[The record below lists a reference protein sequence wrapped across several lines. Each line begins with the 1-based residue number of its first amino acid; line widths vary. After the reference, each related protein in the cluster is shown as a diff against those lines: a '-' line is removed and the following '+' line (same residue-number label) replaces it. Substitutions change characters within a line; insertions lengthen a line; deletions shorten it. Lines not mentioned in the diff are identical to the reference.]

1 MSFGSFF
8 VHGLA
13 GSGIRRAAKIF
24 TTEFSTAFDGVAA
37 GEEPS
42 AGDGF
47 GSGGVG
53 VIGGGVDSAGAASAN
68 DAVLRQKI
76 SEAANTNVP
85 GKILRKPRWIIG
97 QRNAIQERKR
107 AAFWVTE
114 TEL

>member
-1 MSFGSFF
+1 MTTPLAVMSLGSFF
-8 VHGLA
+8 VHGLV
-13 GSGIRRAAKIF
+13 GSAIRRAAKIF

-47 GSGGVG
+47 VSGGVG

-68 DAVLRQKI
+68 DAILRQKI

-85 GKILRKPRWIIG
+85 ANIRRKLRWIIG
-97 QRNAIQERKR
+97 QRNAIQE
-107 AAFWVTE
+107 
-114 TEL
+114 